1 MVITSCLPMS
11 INMVHVLTDASG
23 GDDPLAVI
31 NAAAGN
37 MIGVFFSPVLILGYV
52 DMTGDTQVTDV
63 FYKST
68 LKVLLPV
75 VVGQIVQ
82 KTMPKFIALF
92 NKYKEYVKKAQEY
105 ALVFIVYT
113 VFCKTFS
120 KDAVSLFG
128 EIFLMIAFVFL
139 FLISVMT
146 AAWFTM
152 RLLFRDCCLEIPVN
166 QRRL

>member
-1 MVITSCLPMS
+1 MA
-11 INMVHVLTDASG
+11 HVLTDAAG

-37 MIGVFFSPVLILGYV
+37 MIGVFLSPVLILGYV
-52 DMTGDTQVTDV
+52 GVTGDTQVTDV
-63 FYKST
+63 FYELT
-68 LKVLLPV
+68 LKVILPV

-82 KTMPKFIALF
+82 KPMPQAIALF

-120 KDAVSLFG
+120 KDAVSSFG

-139 FLISVMT
+139 FLIFVMT
-146 AAWFTM
+146 VAWFTM
-152 RLLFRDCCLEIPVN
+152 RLLFRDCCLGNPVN
-166 QRRL
+166 